1 MNLSTSLDQIKGV
14 GPKTAAQLR
23 QAGLQT
29 VGDILTFLPMRHE
42 DFTQVAPI
50 AELKPGK
57 ATIRARCE
65 KISTRPVRRGLRL
78 TTAVLAD
85 DSGKLNAVW
94 FNQPYRAQQLGG
106 SDEWFYFSGVF
117 EYNYGRYQL
126 TNPSAEAAKQ
136 LPVQADRLLPVYH
149 AVRGLKTTVVRKV
162 IEQLR
167 PLMSVLP
174 ETLPPSVVQSE
185 HLVSRAAAISAM
197 HFPRSDAEVRQA
209 RERLAFE
216 ELFELVLA
224 SQLNKIDNQKLAG
237 FAIPF
242 EQSVVQDFV
251 QNLPFALTNAQ
262 RRAAWDIL
270 QDFER
275 AAPMNRLLQGD
286 VGSGKTVV
294 AGLAARQAA
303 SAGYQ
308 TAFMAPTEILARQHA
323 ETLSQLLVPFGVSV
337 GLLIGGAKGKARTI
351 LYEQIASGAVDVAV
365 GTHALIQDKVK
376 FHRLGFVVIDE
387 QHRFGVEQRQK
398 LLGKVG
404 DAKSSK
410 GDNACS
416 ESVIINNTTGDDTGS
431 SSPCLAREPR
441 AARLV
446 SRDEAA
452 VIITDSEPIPS
463 PVISTESV
471 AADSEPISSPASTPF
486 MPHLLAMTATPI
498 PRSLALTVYGE
509 LDVSILNERPRGRKE
524 IITKIV
530 SPPSRA
536 SAYAAIDEQLAA
548 GRQAYVICSLI
559 ADSSASD
566 RKSVEAEYKR
576 LKNSIFGHRRIAQL
590 HGKMSAAEKD
600 RIMQDFKDKKYDILV
615 STTVVEVGVDVP
627 NATIMM
633 IEDADNFGLSQLH
646 QLRGRVGRGDH
657 QSYCY
662 LMLGTNNKPSQR
674 LREIEKSNDGFHL
687 AEVDMQL
694 RGPGEIYGRMQHGA
708 LNLQIATL
716 ADTQLIARAQKAAK
730 RFIASGEPLE
740 NYPLLAEKVRHNQRL
755 TTLN

>member
-1 MNLSTSLDQIKGV
+1 MNLATSLDQIKGV
-14 GPKTAAQLR
+14 GPKTAAELR
-23 QAGLQT
+23 QAGLET
-29 VGDILTFLPMRHE
+29 VGDILLFLPRKHE
-42 DFTQVAPI
+42 DFTHVTPI
-50 AELKPGK
+50 AELSPGK
-57 ATIRARCE
+57 VTIRARCQQ
-65 KISTRPVRRGLRL
+65 ISTRPVRRGLRL

-85 DSGKLNAVW
+85 DTSKLNAIW
-94 FNQPYRAQQLGG
+94 FNQPYRTQQLGD
-106 SDEWFYFSGVF
+106 SDEWFYFSGEF

-126 TNPSAEAAKQ
+126 TNPTAELAKE

-149 AVRGLKTTVVRKV
+149 AVRGLKSQTVRK
-162 IEQLR
+162 ILEQLR

-174 ETLPPSVVQSE
+174 ETLPPSIVKSE
-185 HLVSRAAAISAM
+185 KLLDRAAAISAM
-197 HFPRSDAEVRQA
+197 HFPRNEREVEQA
-209 RERLAFE
+209 RQRLAFE

-242 EQSVVQDFV
+242 EKSVVQDFV
-251 QNLPFALTNAQ
+251 KKLPFALTNAQ

-303 SAGYQ
+303 NAGYQ

-323 ETLSQLLVPFGVSV
+323 ETLAKLLEPFGVTV
-337 GLLIGGAKGKARTI
+337 GLLIGSVKGKARQT
-351 LYEQIASGAVDVAV
+351 LYQQIASGAVDVVV
-365 GTHALIQDKVK
+365 GTHVLIQDKVE

-398 LLGKVG
+398 LLMKVK
-404 DAKSSK
+404 DEEVKSGAPPDK
-410 GDNACS
+410 KK
-416 ESVIINNTTGDDTGS
+416 
-431 SSPCLAREPR
+431 L
-441 AARLV
+441 
-446 SRDEAA
+446 
-452 VIITDSEPIPS
+452 
-463 PVISTESV
+463 SV
-471 AADSEPISSPASTPF
+471 AA

-509 LDVSILNERPRGRKE
+509 LDVSILNEQPKGRQPILTQ
-524 IITKIV
+524 II
-530 SPPSRA
+530 SPPSRQT
-536 SAYAAIDEQLAA
+536 AYAAVDEQLEQ
-548 GRQAYVICSLI
+548 GRQAYVVCSLI
-559 ADSSASD
+559 RDSAVND
-566 RKSVEAEYKR
+566 RKSVEMEFKK
-576 LKNSIFGHRRIAQL
+576 LKNSVFGHRRIAML
-590 HGKMSAAEKD
+590 HGKMRADEKD
-600 RIMQDFKDKKYDILV
+600 QIMQDFKDKKFDILV
-615 STTVVEVGVDVP
+615 STTVIEVGVDVP

-633 IEDADNFGLSQLH
+633 IEDADQFGLAQLH
-646 QLRGRVGRGDH
+646 QLRGRVGRGQH

-662 LMLGTNNKPSQR
+662 LMMSTNNKPSQR

-687 AEVDMQL
+687 AEVDMAL

-716 ADTQLIARAQKAAK
+716 ADTRLIACAQKAAK
-730 RFIASGEPLE
+730 RFIESGEPLS
-740 NYPLLAEKVRHNQRL
+740 NYPTLEARVRHNQRL